1 MPSEKAES
9 ILRAGAEKM
18 WDTDIVVVFLEC
30 LANDELQPVPNE
42 TVPKFGIDSPT
53 AVPSKN
59 QTRRLSGTI
68 NSLVV
73 Q

>member
-1 MPSEKAES
+1 
-9 ILRAGAEKM
+9 M

-42 TVPKFGIDSPT
+42 TIPKFGVDSPT